1 MGALCQLIFGERR
14 GFMKIFYKFLLVLIT
29 LSSILGLVYFY
40 YVSTTNENQNFEPP
54 NEPTAQSPMETN
66 LTRNDEGDCV
76 EEDFNK
82 ETTVTQDGWVLVW
95 QDEFE
100 GNCLDSSKWNLEDW
114 AAEKNNELQYYS
126 PNNVK
131 VEDGVLKLIS
141 KKELFKGKDYTS
153 GAVHTQGKFAF
164 LYGKAEMRAKL
175 PAGQGMF
182 PAFWMMPDKEN
193 TWLPEIDILEML
205 GHQPDQIWMVSHWL
219 GEDGKLKSVSDTFK
233 GPDFSKDFHTF
244 SIEWTPDSITWL
256 IDDIERFTINRNI
269 PSEKM
274 YLYLNTAVG
283 GNWPGSPDQTTFFP
297 VSFEIDYV
305 RVYKGNGEGG

>member
-1 MGALCQLIFGERR
+1 
-14 GFMKIFYKFLLVLIT
+14 MKKFYKFLFIL
-29 LSSILGLVYFY
+29 LSLSILSLLYFHY
-40 YVSTTNENQNFEPP
+40 LTSTKEDITIQPHEDPITQDII
-54 NEPTAQSPMETN
+54 QTN
-66 LTRNDEGDCV
+66 LPRDDEGDCV
-76 EEDFNK
+76 EDAIYK
-82 ETTVTQDGWVLVW
+82 ETNANLNGWVLIW

-100 GNCLDSSKWNLEDW
+100 SNCLDSSKWNIEDW

-141 KKELFKGKDYTS
+141 KKEQFKGKDYTS
-153 GAVHTQGKFAF
+153 GAVHTQGKFNF
-164 LYGKAEMRAKL
+164 LYGKAEMRAKV

-182 PAFWMMPDKEN
+182 PAFWMMTDKEN

-205 GHQPDQIWMVSHWL
+205 GHQPDQVWMVSHWL

-244 SIEWTPDSITWL
+244 GIEWTPASITWF
-256 IDDIERFTINRNI
+256 IDGMERFTISRNI
-269 PSEKM
+269 PSEEM

-283 GNWPGSPDQTTFFP
+283 GNWPGAPDQTTVFP

-305 RVYKGNGEGG
+305 RVYQGNGE

>member
-1 MGALCQLIFGERR
+1 MQRVQSITFGERSR
-14 GFMKIFYKFLLVLIT
+14 FMKILYKFLFILLSLLILSLVFIH
-29 LSSILGLVYFY
+29 YP
-40 YVSTTNENQNFEPP
+40 STTKDDITIPP
-54 NEPTAQSPMETN
+54 QEDPITQDTIETN
-66 LTRNDEGDCV
+66 LPKNDEGDCV
-76 EEDFNK
+76 EDAFNK
-82 ETTVTQDGWVLVW
+82 ETNASQNGWALIW

-100 GNCLDSSKWNLEDW
+100 GNCLDFSKWNVEDW

-141 KKELFKGKDYTS
+141 KNEQFKGKDYTS
-153 GAVHTQGKFAF
+153 GAVHTQGKFNF

-175 PAGQGMF
+175 PAGQGIF
-182 PAFWMMPDKEN
+182 PAFWMMTDKEN

-205 GHQPDQIWMVSHWL
+205 GHQPDQVWMVSHWL
-219 GEDGKLKSVSDTFK
+219 GEDGKLKSVSDTFT

-244 SIEWTPDSITWL
+244 GIEWSPNSIMWF
-256 IDDIERFTINRNI
+256 IDDMERFKISRNI
-269 PSEKM
+269 PSESM

-283 GNWPGSPDQTTFFP
+283 GNWPGAPDQTTVFP

-305 RVYKGNGEGG
+305 RVYQGNGE

>member
-1 MGALCQLIFGERR
+1 
-14 GFMKIFYKFLLVLIT
+14 MKTFYKFLFIL
-29 LSSILGLVYFY
+29 LSISIILSLVYFHY
-40 YVSTTNENQNFEPP
+40 FSTTKEDKTLQPQEEQITQN
-54 NEPTAQSPMETN
+54 SIETN
-66 LTRNDEGDCV
+66 LSRNDEGDCV
-76 EEDFNK
+76 EDAFNT
-82 ETTVTQDGWVLVW
+82 ETDNISNAKQDGWVLIW

-100 GNCLDSSKWNLEDW
+100 NNCLDSSKWSIEDW
-114 AAEKNNELQYYS
+114 AAEKNNEQQYYS

-141 KKELFKGKDYTS
+141 KIEQFKGKEFTS
-153 GAVHTQGKFAF
+153 GAVHTQGKFNF
-164 LYGKAEMRAKL
+164 LYGKADMRAKL

-182 PAFWMMPDKEN
+182 PAFWMMTDKEN

-205 GHQPDQIWMVSHWL
+205 GHQPDQVWMVSHWL

-244 SIEWTPDSITWL
+244 GIEWTPNSITWF
-256 IDDIERFTINRNI
+256 IDDMERFTISRNI
-269 PSEKM
+269 PSESM

-283 GNWPGSPDQTTFFP
+283 GNWPGAPDQTTVFP

-305 RVYKGNGEGG
+305 RVFKGNEE

>member
-1 MGALCQLIFGERR
+1 
-14 GFMKIFYKFLLVLIT
+14 MKKFYKFLFIL
-29 LSSILGLVYFY
+29 LSLSILSLLYFHY
-40 YVSTTNENQNFEPP
+40 FSSTKEDITTQPQDDP
-54 NEPTAQSPMETN
+54 ITQDIIETN
-66 LTRNDEGDCV
+66 LPRDDEGDCV
-76 EEDFNK
+76 EDAIYK
-82 ETTVTQDGWVLVW
+82 ETNTNLNGWVLIW

-100 GNCLDSSKWNLEDW
+100 SNCLDSSKWNIEDW

-141 KKELFKGKDYTS
+141 KKEQFKGKDYTS
-153 GAVHTQGKFAF
+153 GAVHTQGKFNF
-164 LYGKAEMRAKL
+164 LYGKAEMRTKV

-182 PAFWMMPDKEN
+182 PAFWMMTDKEN

-205 GHQPDQIWMVSHWL
+205 GHQPDQVWMVSHWL

-244 SIEWTPDSITWL
+244 GIEWTPASITWF
-256 IDDIERFTINRNI
+256 IDGMERFTISRNI
-269 PSEKM
+269 PSEEM

-283 GNWPGSPDQTTFFP
+283 GNWPGAPDQTTVFP

-305 RVYKGNGEGG
+305 RVYQGNGE